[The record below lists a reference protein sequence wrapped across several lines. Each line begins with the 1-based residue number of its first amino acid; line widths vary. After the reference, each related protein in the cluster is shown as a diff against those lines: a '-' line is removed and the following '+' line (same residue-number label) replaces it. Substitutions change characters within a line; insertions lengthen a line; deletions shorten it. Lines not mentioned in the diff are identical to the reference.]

1 MRGGF
6 VRRMAMFFVVAAVL
20 SVVAATFLFW
30 TLASALGAPDL
41 PGDIAR
47 GVALLIV
54 LLGIGLAARSLRRL
68 AAPVGGVIDA
78 RGPGAEG
85 DLPAP
90 AEEPGPREARAL
102 APACNPVTA
111 L

>member
-68 AAPVGGVIDA
+68 AAPVGDVIDA
-78 RGPGAEG
+78 VGRVAAGDPSARGEQRRPPQA
-85 DLPAP
+85 PAP
-90 AEEPGPREARAL
+90 ARTF
-102 APACNPVTA
+102 NPIT
-111 L
+111 